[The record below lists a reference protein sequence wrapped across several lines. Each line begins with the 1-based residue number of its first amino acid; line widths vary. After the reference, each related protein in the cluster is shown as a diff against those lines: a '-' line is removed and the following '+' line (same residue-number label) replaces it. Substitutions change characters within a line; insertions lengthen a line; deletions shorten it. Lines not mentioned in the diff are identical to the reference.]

1 LGNRLNNST
10 DASQNDAFV
19 FSAAQYKTTTTK
31 DGKDVVTRVAP
42 AMRLDLNASYF
53 KTKIIDASGSGKL
66 AGNDVFKEYFR
77 GLYFKVEKSGSSPS
91 NMALLDFKKGKIT
104 IKYKEDTSDTDVT
117 RLEKAIVLNL
127 TGNAVSLVDQ
137 SNTTTP
143 YATATS
149 PANINTVLGDE
160 KLYLKGGEGSLSII
174 ELFGPDAD
182 SNGVADELETIRK
195 NGWLINEANLVFHVD
210 AGAMLSGQ
218 VAKRI
223 YLYDFENNRPI
234 FDYVT
239 DPTTSGSNSK
249 NGKASYGGILIK
261 DNGGNGTYKLRITNQ
276 IRVLVQ
282 NKDSTNIRL
291 GVVVTEDIN
300 TTTSNKL
307 RTSTP
312 LFSQAPKAS
321 VMSPSGTIL
330 YGGKSTIPEDKR
342 LKLEI
347 YYTKPN

>member
-1 LGNRLNNST
+1 
-10 DASQNDAFV
+10 
-19 FSAAQYKTTTTK
+19 
-31 DGKDVVTRVAP
+31 
-42 AMRLDLNASYF
+42 
-53 KTKIIDASGSGKL
+53 
-66 AGNDVFKEYFR
+66 
-77 GLYFKVEKSGSSPS
+77 
-91 NMALLDFKKGKIT
+91 
-104 IKYKEDTSDTDVT
+104 
-117 RLEKAIVLNL
+117 LEKAIVLNL
-127 TGNAVSLVDQ
+127 TGNAVSLLDQ

-143 YATATS
+143 YANATS

-312 LFSQAPKAS
+312 SFSQVPKAS